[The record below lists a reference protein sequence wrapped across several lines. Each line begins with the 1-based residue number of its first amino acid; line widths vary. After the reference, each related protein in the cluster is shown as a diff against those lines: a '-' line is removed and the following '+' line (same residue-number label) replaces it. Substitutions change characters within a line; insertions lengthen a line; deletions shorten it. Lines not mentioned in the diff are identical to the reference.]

1 MSQKLR
7 KIMVDKVV
15 TVEPNATVKK
25 AVELMNLHDI
35 GCLVVVHSEKPVG
48 IVTERDMLKRVIHKS
63 RKPAKTKVV
72 DVMSKPL
79 VTASPDMRAGD
90 AAKLMFERNLKK
102 LPVVEKGKLVG
113 LVSITDL
120 LSVEGVAKFLNKES
134 LNGASTHMKKLFN
147 LYSDADCHHRRKCPL
162 ISREGYQMGCLDENC
177 MWWTGT
183 ECAVTKLSR
192 QLSEE
197 DDLLEED
204 IVKNETC
211 TE

>member
-15 TVEPNATVKK
+15 TVEPNVTAKK

-35 GCLVVVHSEKPVG
+35 GCLVVVHSGKPVG

-63 RKPAKTKVV
+63 RNPARTRVV

-90 AAKLMFERNLKK
+90 AAKLMIERNVKK
-102 LPVVEKGKLVG
+102 LAVIENGRLAG

-120 LSVEGVAKFLNKES
+120 LRSERVAEFLNRES
-134 LNGASTHMKKLFN
+134 LNGAPNHMKKALSLF
-147 LYSDADCHHRRKCPL
+147 SDSENQHRRKCPM
-162 ISREGYQMGCLDENC
+162 IMKDGYQMGCLDTKC
-177 MWWTGT
+177 MWWTGE
-183 ECAVTKLSR
+183 ECAVTKLSS
-192 QLSEE
+192 QLSVG
-197 DDLLEED
+197 DLQEAD
-204 IVKNETC
+204 VAQNET
-211 TE
+211 